1 MLETK
6 PRANSI
12 SSTALPVYPALEPV
26 SLILDVSM
34 FQAGNGLLLV
44 HKW

>member
-12 SSTALPVYPALEPV
+12 SSTALPVYPGTG
-26 SLILDVSM
+26 
-34 FQAGNGLLLV
+34 AGQSDP
-44 HKW
+44 